1 MTQRDGLVEVGTGQY
16 SVALV
21 VGTSGSAS
29 VRARWTGVDE
39 SCGNGQEA
47 TPQPSGRRVPCK
59 ELARLTD
66 DA

>member
-1 MTQRDGLVEVGTGQY
+1 MTQRDGLVEVWTGQY

-21 VGTSGSAS
+21 VGTSAS